1 MMEHPA
7 APLLAA
13 DLGKLPHTN
22 ARGERGVIHI
32 PGFLSTTGTS
42 PEQAAEVGLL
52 GLAIAEAVIEDLT
65 VHGYP
70 PTSKADID
78 AKIQEVK
85 DKQAVGELMLHCN
98 RCLRPVLKVDA
109 GADAPKLHV
118 KLSVQMLQAHM
129 EQCR

>member
-1 MMEHPA
+1 MEHPA

-65 VHGYP
+65 EHGYP
-70 PTSKADID
+70 PTAKSEID
-78 AKIQEVK
+78 AKVK
-85 DKQAVGELMLHCN
+85 AAGATQATGELVLHCN
-98 RCLRPVLKVDA
+98 RCHRPVLRVDVSAASPKVHVGTAAA
-109 GADAPKLHV
+109 G
-118 KLSVQMLQAHM
+118 LQAHM